1 MTDSKL
7 NFFYIEDYLDG
18 SIKKACKYELC
29 KKVLTV

>member
-1 MTDSKL
+1 MTDCKL
-7 NFFYIEDYLDG
+7 TFFIEDYFDG